1 MKKVLVSWVSH
12 FLDFEKVEP
21 GKILNE
27 KEIPKV
33 NESGPTSSLH
43 QKFYT
48 DHDYHLLLD
57 TTSSENL
64 PIRFLANYI
73 EMSYPS
79 RTVLKRPLGITNAHD
94 YLEVKTAMESIL
106 DELSI
111 DSHHIDMLITT
122 GTTPMRMM
130 MLALHLTHSAPTHL
144 IQGFDPKLTDGE
156 ARFEPFVVRKDE
168 MMGRLYVRTGENIEI
183 EEGFKML
190 PILKPIYDKADKI
203 AKADPVKNIMIRG
216 ASGSGKE
223 NLAKFIHQ
231 NSSRASKTY
240 MAINC
245 ASLTDTLLESRLFG
259 HKKGSFT
266 GANQDQKGLFQLC
279 HKGTLF
285 LDEIGDISMEFQASL
300 LRVLQDQ
307 EFTAVGGSEVIK
319 TDVRVITATNRNLEE
334 MIQQGSFR
342 GDLYYRLAYMELELP
357 SLAEYP
363 IVQKEELIRHLL
375 HQLAKLYGVFPLR
388 LSGEVHKQ
396 LLYYPYPGNIRQ
408 LEGILNTLYVFAE
421 EKAELEHLPKRFKEE
436 NPKSYLSWKK
446 VEEKHIRYVLKLFN
460 YNQTHS
466 SEALGFSYGTLK
478 NKMKEYGIVNPHSQ
492 RG

>member
-1 MKKVLVSWVSH
+1 LSTGDEEQVSVDLLYSD
-12 FLDFEKVEP
+12 LKQVYP
-21 GKILNE
+21 KRKI
-27 KEIPKV
+27 I
-33 NESGPTSSLH
+33 
-43 QKFYT
+43 
-48 DHDYHLLLD
+48 
-57 TTSSENL
+57 
-64 PIRFLANYI
+64 IRQ
-73 EMSYPS
+73 
-79 RTVLKRPLGITNAHD
+79 LGITNAFD
-94 YLEVKTAMESIL
+94 YLEVKTAMEGIL
-106 DELSI
+106 DELSV

-130 MLALHLTHSAPTHL
+130 MLALHLTHTAPTHL
-144 IQGFDPKLTDGE
+144 IQGIDPRVSGGE
-156 ARFEPFVVRKDE
+156 SVFEPFVVRKDE
-168 MMGRLYVRTGENIEI
+168 MMGRLYVRTGDNVHI
-183 EEGFKML
+183 EEGFRML
-190 PILKPIYDKADKI
+190 PILEPIYEKADRI

-223 NLAKFIHQ
+223 HLARFIHQ
-231 NSSRASKTY
+231 NSSRATKTY

-266 GANQDQKGLFQLC
+266 GAHQDQRGLFQLC

-307 EFTAVGGSEVIK
+307 EFIAVGGSEVIR
-319 TDVRVITATNRNLEE
+319 TDVRVIVATNRNLEE
-334 MIQQGSFR
+334 MIQKGTFR
-342 GDLYYRLAYMELELP
+342 EDLYYRLAYMELELP
-357 SLAEYP
+357 ALAEYP
-363 IVQKEELIRHLL
+363 IVQKEELIKHLL
-375 HQLAKLYGVFPLR
+375 HQLANLYGVFPLR
-388 LSGEVHKQ
+388 LSEEVHKQ

-466 SEALGFSYGTLK
+466 SEALGVSYGTLK
-478 NKMKEYGIVNPHSQ
+478 NKMKEYGIVNPYSQ
-492 RG
+492 RR